1 VPAPLSFLFISR
13 WDSIEKFRKKKESV
27 MKSLPCLVLI
37 ALVLGCTGLAKADPV
52 DFHIK
57 VLDPAP
63 PADPSYPLY
72 LITSTSFNFS
82 FTTCIAGEL
91 PSGMTADGCFA
102 ARNLSGLDWNGLDM
116 SFPDGGVLAGQ
127 PASCAPAPSDNIFS
141 ATDCPVNPAN
151 GSYDLGFS
159 NGIIH
164 NGDYFFITED
174 GVVPPTDF
182 PTGVATA
189 STAMTPEPASMVLM
203 STGILLFGCLLYG
216 ERSRALRASLFS

>member
-1 VPAPLSFLFISR
+1 
-13 WDSIEKFRKKKESV
+13 
-27 MKSLPCLVLI
+27 MKSLYYLVLI
-37 ALVLGCTGLAKADPV
+37 ALVLGGTGLAKADPV

-72 LITSTSFNFS
+72 LIAGTSFNVS
-82 FTTCIAGEL
+82 FTPCIAGEL

-102 ARNLSGLDWNGLDM
+102 GRNVSGQDWVGLDL
-116 SFPDGGVLAGQ
+116 SFPSGGVLAGQ

-159 NGIIH
+159 QGDIF

-174 GVVPPTDF
+174 GVVPPSDF
-182 PTGVATA
+182 PTISVIATVA
-189 STAMTPEPASMVLM
+189 TPEPGSIVLL
-203 STGILLFGCLLYG
+203 STGALLFGCLLFG
-216 ERSRALRASLFS
+216 ERSRTLRASLHG

>member
-1 VPAPLSFLFISR
+1 
-13 WDSIEKFRKKKESV
+13 
-27 MKSLPCLVLI
+27 MKALYCLVLI
-37 ALVLGCTGLAKADPV
+37 ALIFGCIGPAKADPV

-57 VLDPAP
+57 VLDPLP
-63 PADPSYPLY
+63 PANTPSYPLY
-72 LITSTSFNFS
+72 LISGTSFDVS
-82 FTTCIAGEL
+82 FTACISGEL

-102 ARNLSGLDWNGLDM
+102 GKNTSGLDWIGLDF

-159 NGIIH
+159 DGTIH

-174 GVVPPTDF
+174 GVVPPEDF
-182 PTGVATA
+182 PTGMVTAT
-189 STAMTPEPASMVLM
+189 TAMTPEPASIVLL
-203 STGILLFGCLLYG
+203 STGVLLFGCLLFG
-216 ERSRALRASLFS
+216 ERSRSLRAALLG

>member
-1 VPAPLSFLFISR
+1 
-13 WDSIEKFRKKKESV
+13 
-27 MKSLPCLVLI
+27 M
-37 ALVLGCTGLAKADPV
+37 

-57 VLDPAP
+57 VLDPTP
-63 PADPSYPLY
+63 PTDPSYPLFP
-72 LITSTSFNFS
+72 ISSTSFSVS
-82 FTTCIAGEL
+82 FTACIAGEL

-102 ARNLSGLDWNGLDM
+102 GRNVSGLAWTGLDF
-116 SFPDGGVLAGQ
+116 SFPSGGVLTGQ
-127 PASCAPAPSDNIFS
+127 PASCAPALSDNIFS

-159 NGIIH
+159 DGVIH

-182 PTGVATA
+182 PTGSVTATVL
-189 STAMTPEPASMVLM
+189 TPEPRSMVLL
-203 STGILLFGCLLYG
+203 STGILFFGCLLYG